1 MCGLSLC
8 SHLVSLSQLGATPA
22 QYDSAVAALRYRASV
37 PQLPPSLNDGDDA
50 MDDEE
55 DEDEDEDEDEA
66 SREARVFAE
75 EGDEL
80 YARSDHHRHSS
91 HRQSGGGGANS
102 VDVVVLLD
110 DDDVPPAQARVQQM
124 RQS

>member
-1 MCGLSLC
+1 MNCPICAHLGVPLS
-8 SHLVSLSQLGATPA
+8 SAQLGATPA

-37 PQLPPSLNDGDDA
+37 PQLPPSLNDGEDA
-50 MDDEE
+50 M
-55 DEDEDEDEDEA
+55 DEDEDEDEEVEDEYEA

-80 YARSDHHRHSS
+80 YARSDHRHSS
-91 HRQSGGGGANS
+91 HRQSGGGGGSANS

-110 DDDVPPAQARVQQM
+110 DDDAPPAQARV
-124 RQS
+124 R